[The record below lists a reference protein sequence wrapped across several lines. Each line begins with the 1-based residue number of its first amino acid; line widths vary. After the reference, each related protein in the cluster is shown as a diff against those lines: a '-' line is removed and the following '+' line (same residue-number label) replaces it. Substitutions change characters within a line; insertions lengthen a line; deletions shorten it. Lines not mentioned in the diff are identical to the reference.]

1 MQRKKTVG
9 IFELFETFA
18 PYLKDEEWE
27 EFFEESKEWDK
38 TFSQK
43 KNDLNHED
51 FVKWVDKQI
60 GGDI

>member
-1 MQRKKTVG
+1 MARKKTVG
-9 IFELFETFA
+9 ILELFEVFY

-43 KNDLNHED
+43 KNDLSHED
-51 FVKWVDKQI
+51 FVKWLNEQTC
-60 GGDI
+60 